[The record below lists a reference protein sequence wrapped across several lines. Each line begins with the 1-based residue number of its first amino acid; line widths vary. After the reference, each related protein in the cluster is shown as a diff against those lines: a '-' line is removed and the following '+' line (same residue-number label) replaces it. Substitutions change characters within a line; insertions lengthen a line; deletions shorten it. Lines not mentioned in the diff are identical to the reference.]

1 MAVAMMELEA
11 EEQLETQTR
20 SARQI
25 ALQAV
30 LLGILA
36 DNVFR
41 SALEGFGWT
50 IWIAALVIATI
61 LVLRYRSQSLRTEQT
76 IWLLVA
82 VGCAFG
88 VARRAAEP
96 LLQLNV
102 LGTLVA
108 LAMFS
113 MVSVGRPATSIFT
126 SRLRDAFA
134 AWIYAAKDGLLGAFG
149 LVRDADMATAV
160 RSSATA
166 RKPALRAAVLTL
178 PLFLVFTALL
188 SRADP
193 VFGSIFRLPDIEL
206 EEIVSHVMLGGIFAW
221 LSAGWMRGALLSTT
235 GRSAWASQLP
245 VKLGMTE
252 VTSSLGAVLGLFAMF
267 VAIQLRWLFGGA
279 DVVQATTGLSV
290 AEYARR
296 GFFEL
301 VTVGALV
308 LPLILGTRALIDD
321 DAVIRRHARLSVAL
335 LVLLGAIMTSAALRM
350 QLYVHHFGLTTDR
363 LYALVFMMWLAIVFV
378 GLGLTVLRGWQRP
391 FAGITAVSG
400 FATLFA
406 LTVANP
412 ERIVANVN
420 LNRTAAALPVD
431 YEYLARLSGDAA
443 PLVAQSLVQ
452 AEASPGACNAAK
464 RLRQRGLQ
472 SAGVSQA
479 HVGARGYAAA
489 LRTITSQDLQRLCAE

>member
-11 EEQLETQTR
+11 EEQLETRTR

-36 DNVFR
+36 DNAFR
-41 SALEGFGWT
+41 SALDGFGWT
-50 IWIAALVIATI
+50 IWIAALAIATV
-61 LVLRYRSQSLRTEQT
+61 LVMRYRSQSLRTEQT
-76 IWLLVA
+76 TWLLVA
-82 VGCAFG
+82 VACAFG
-88 VARRAAEP
+88 VAMRAAEP

-113 MVSVGRPATSIFT
+113 MVSVGRPATSIFA

-134 AWIYAAKDGLLGAFG
+134 AWIYAARDGLLGAFG

-160 RSSATA
+160 RSSATV
-166 RKPALRAAVLTL
+166 RRPALRAAILTL
-178 PLFLVFTALL
+178 PLFVVFTALL

-193 VFGSIFRLPDIEL
+193 VFGSIFRLPDVAL
-206 EEIVSHVMLGGIFAW
+206 EEIVSHFMLGGVFAW

-235 GRSAWASQLP
+235 GRAAWAGQLP

-252 VTSSLGAVLGLFAMF
+252 VTSSLGAVLGLFAVF

-301 VTVGALV
+301 VAVAALV
-308 LPLILGTRALIDD
+308 FPLILGTRAMIDD
-321 DAVIRRHARLSVAL
+321 AAVIRRHARLSVAL

-350 QLYVHHFGLTTDR
+350 QLYVQHFGLTTDR

-378 GLGLTVLRGWQRP
+378 GVGLTVLRGWERP
-391 FAGITAVSG
+391 LAAITAVSG

-406 LTVANP
+406 LTLANP

-420 LNRTAAALPVD
+420 LNRTATALPVD
-431 YEYLARLSGDAA
+431 FEYLARLSGDAA
-443 PLVAQSLVQ
+443 PLVARALVQ
-452 AEASPGACNAAK
+452 AEASPGACNAAR
-464 RLRQRGLQ
+464 RLRQRGLVR
-472 SAGVSQA
+472 AGVRQA
-479 HVGARGYAAA
+479 NVGARGHVAA
-489 LRTITSQDLQRLCAE
+489 LQTITPRDLQRLCAE